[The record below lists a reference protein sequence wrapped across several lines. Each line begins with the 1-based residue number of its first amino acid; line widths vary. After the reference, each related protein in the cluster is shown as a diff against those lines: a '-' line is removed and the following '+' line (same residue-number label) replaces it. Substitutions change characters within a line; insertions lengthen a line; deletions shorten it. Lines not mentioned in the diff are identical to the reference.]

1 MKKIILAVAVACLC
15 STPAHGQDSEVFYL
29 PLGVGIRMPTY
40 DRVNGVSIPWG
51 PDITVP
57 PGRVVLVPTVTY
69 RSNLGEI
76 DPAIKITSAFG
87 QMDTLAVYAGRGT
100 FSNDVWIRSDLMNSL
115 AALGVGSDARNYFRA
130 DRATAE
136 LWHSFRTPLFVWSPF
151 LGAQYERDWSTG
163 IAVPHDDA
171 PWSLLNRNDT
181 LKMRRVNPPIARGHI
196 MSGLAGVRG
205 RYEQNELKGSFTVQV
220 EQSFDEPASASGNH
234 FTQAT
239 IDAKAEFPTFRMQT
253 FEFKTHAL
261 ASSGSPPPQR
271 YSYLGGAGTLA
282 TVDLLAFGGDKLF
295 FAEAEYKIPLARPV
309 LPFVGTPVISA
320 LYAVGSAGVGELP
333 DFIQNIGVG
342 LGVKLINVEY
352 HIDPNYKKTP
362 VTHKN
367 AFTIGFSF
375 PL

>member
-1 MKKIILAVAVACLC
+1 MKKILLAVAVACLF
-15 STPAHGQDSEVFYL
+15 STPARGQDSEVFYL
-29 PLGVGIRMPTY
+29 PLGVGLRIPAY

-51 PDITVP
+51 PDITIP
-57 PGRVVLVPTVTY
+57 PGRVTLVPTVTY
-69 RSNLGEI
+69 RSHLGKI
-76 DPAIKITSAFG
+76 DPAVKITAAFG
-87 QMDTLAVYAGRGT
+87 HMDTLAVYAGRGT
-100 FSNDVWIRSDLMNSL
+100 FSNDAWIRSDLVNSL
-115 AALGVGSDARNYFRA
+115 AALAVGSDARNYFRA

-151 LGAQYERDWSTG
+151 VGFLHELDWSTG
-163 IAVPHDDA
+163 IATPHDHA
-171 PWSLLNRNDT
+171 PWSLLNRDDT
-181 LKMRRVNPPIARGHI
+181 LKMRRVNPKIAPGHVT
-196 MSGLAGVRG
+196 SGLAGVRG
-205 RYEQNELKGSFTVQV
+205 RYEQNELKGSFNVQV
-220 EQSFDEPASASGNH
+220 EQSFDEPASADADH

-239 IDAKAEFPTFRMQT
+239 IDAKAEFPTFGMQS

-282 TVDLLAFGGDKLF
+282 TVDLLAFGGDKMF
-295 FAEAEYKIPLARPV
+295 FAEAEYKIPLSRPL

-333 DFIQNIGVG
+333 DFIQNIGLGV
-342 LGVKLINVEY
+342 GVKLLKVAY
-352 HIDPNYKKTP
+352 HIDPNYKKTS

-375 PL
+375 AL